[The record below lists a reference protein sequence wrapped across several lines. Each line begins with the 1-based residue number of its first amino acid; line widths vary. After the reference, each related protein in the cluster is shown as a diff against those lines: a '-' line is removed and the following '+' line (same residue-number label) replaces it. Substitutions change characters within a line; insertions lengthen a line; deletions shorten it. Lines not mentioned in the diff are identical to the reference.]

1 MVVNQHKWA
10 VAVSTS
16 LNAGL
21 GMIFSQHECFFI
33 EKKDQA
39 NVSFCTQLKLGG

>member
-21 GMIFSQHECFFI
+21 GMILSQHECFSI
-33 EKKDQA
+33 EKKDR
-39 NVSFCTQLKLGG
+39 S